1 MTFAQRAAM
10 IFGWA
15 FIAVGLL
22 GFAATGS
29 SMDPNHLT
37 APKLLG
43 VFPVNVVHNI
53 VHLLFGAWGVLAAR
67 SWRGARTYLLGAGVI
82 YLLLAAIGFVA
93 PDGFGLVPLG
103 GNDIGLHVFLALGL
117 LVAGLLSRTPAGTA
131 DGAPRSTV

>member
-1 MTFAQRAAM
+1 MTFAQRMAM
-10 IFGWA
+10 VFGWA

-22 GFAATGS
+22 GFAATGA

-43 VFPVNVVHNI
+43 LFPVNVVHNI
-53 VHLLFGAWGVLAAR
+53 VHLLFGAWGVIGAR
-67 SWRGARTYLLGAGVI
+67 SFGGARSYLLGAGVI

-117 LVAGLLSRTPAGTA
+117 LLSGLVSRPRATTA
-131 DGAPRSTV
+131 DGTPRATV

>member
-43 VFPVNVVHNI
+43 LFPVNVVHNI
-53 VHLLFGAWGVLAAR
+53 VHLLFGAWGVIAAR
-67 SWRGARTYLLGAGVI
+67 SWGGARSYLIGAGVI

-117 LVAGLLSRTPAGTA
+117 LIAGLVSRAPAATA
-131 DGAPRSTV
+131 DTTRTTV